1 MKRFNFKMRNVATIV
16 ACLAVTMFFA
26 GCDKTTEPENNEITY
41 TVTASGSPATTV
53 LNFVFSASVTDLQPN
68 DIIITNGE
76 GFASMGNLTGAG
88 TNWSLAVTTSRAG
101 NITIRIYY
109 AGIENV
115 DKTVT
120 LIKTGGGGQTLTIT
134 GFDTEYVQL
143 DVHVGTTTLETLI
156 QRESEHITE
165 VMPADDEVTG
175 RTWYADSPVTGT
187 LEGTTLTMPLP
198 SKVTGTF
205 NICMRYNKETVY
217 NRAAAVIGNIAFDS
231 EGNASF
237 AWGDITEI
245 TPHNP

>member
-1 MKRFNFKMRNVATIV
+1 MKCIRNKMRKVATIV
-16 ACLAVTMFFA
+16 ACLAATMIFA
-26 GCDKTTEPENNEITY
+26 SCEKTTAPKNNEITY
-41 TVTASGSPATTV
+41 TVTASGNPATTV
-53 LNFVFSASVTDLQPN
+53 LNFVFSESVTDLQSN
-68 DIIITNGE
+68 DIIITNGQ

-134 GFDTEYVQL
+134 GFDTTYTQL
-143 DVHVGTTTLETLI
+143 DVQIGTTILETLI
-156 QRESEHITE
+156 QRERDYITE

-198 SKVTGTF
+198 SKVAGTF
-205 NICMRYNKETVY
+205 NIFMRYNKEIVY
-217 NRAAAVIGNIAFDS
+217 NRAAAIIGNIAFDS

-237 AWGDITEI
+237 AWDDITEI